1 MKKVGKSSKKGFT
14 LVELIVVLVILAV
27 LAAMLVP
34 ALTGYIKKAREEKE
48 YQTASTIYT
57 AAQAIVTEKY
67 GKNLISAA
75 GTQDIETDSTKEDA
89 VIALSG
95 VDKKLVTDYKFAY
108 GADAIIGS
116 QATTGGASA
125 VTKDGY
131 TFPTHD
137 GYTAYGYVCVS
148 GSYYVFYI
156 NTTSAAPLWDV
167 AKKAS

>member
-1 MKKVGKSSKKGFT
+1 MKRLGKSSKKGFT

-75 GTQDIETDSTKEDA
+75 GTQDIAAPGKDDA

-95 VDKKLVTDYKFAY
+95 VDQKLVTDYKFAY

-156 NTTSAAPLWDV
+156 NNTSAAPLWDV
-167 AKKAS
+167 AQKAS